1 VADIFSILQTNY
13 STVGTTVYS
22 QGKYVPVDPTQYTGT
37 WSGKYGNNKAF
48 SLTISQVDGFKAK
61 VEYQSNGTVNYSQVL
76 IKNGS
81 FRIGDTKFSLGPN
94 GTANI
99 ATAVTDPISGTTSVN
114 QATATLAT

>member
-13 STVGTTVYS
+13 STVGSTVYTP
-22 QGKYVPVDPTQYTGT
+22 GKYVAVDPKAYTGT

-48 SLTISQVDGFKAK
+48 SLTISQVSGFKAK
-61 VEYQSNGTVNYSQVL
+61 VEYQSNGTVNYGQVL

-94 GTANI
+94 GTANV
-99 ATAVTDPISGTTSVN
+99 ATAVTDPVSGITSVN
-114 QATATLAT
+114 QATATLKT